1 MTRGGQMLEEV
12 NITVARDIMFHVS
25 SHSRPWEGG
34 WLDGCFA
41 LRQYRESSAAP
52 LHDGG
57 LVIL

>member
-1 MTRGGQMLEEV
+1 MTRSGQMLEEV
-12 NITVARDIMFHVS
+12 YITVAGDIMFHVS

-34 WLDGCFA
+34 WLDGCSV

-57 LVIL
+57 L

>member
-25 SHSRPWEGG
+25 SHSLPWEGG
-34 WLDGCFA
+34 WLDGCSA

-57 LVIL
+57 L

>member
-1 MTRGGQMLEEV
+1 MTLGGQIVEEV
-12 NITVARDIMFHVS
+12 DINVAGDIMFHVS

-41 LRQYRESSAAP
+41 LRQYRESTAAP

-57 LVIL
+57 L